1 MSENLETVYSTTN
14 VMEAEFIKMT
24 LEGEGIRCMLENE
37 LQAGYTG
44 IFEVKVDVMSSNVDR
59 ARQIIEEIRESSESA
74 EDTDKEDSDD
84 EEE

>member
-1 MSENLETVYSTTN
+1 MSESLETVYSTTN

-44 IFEVKVDVMSSNVDR
+44 VFEVKVDVMSNDVDR
-59 ARQIIEEIRESSESA
+59 ARQVIEEIRESSESA
-74 EDTDKEDSDD
+74 EDSS

>member
-1 MSENLETVYSTTN
+1 MSESLETVYSTTN

-44 IFEVKVDVMSSNVDR
+44 VFEVKVDVMSSNVDR
-59 ARQIIEEIRESSESA
+59 ARQILEEIRESSESA
-74 EDTDKEDSDD
+74 EDTS

>member
-1 MSENLETVYSTTN
+1 MSESLETVYSTTN

-44 IFEVKVDVMSSNVDR
+44 IFEVKVDVMSNDVDR
-59 ARQIIEEIRESSESA
+59 ARQVIEEIRESSESA
-74 EDTDKEDSDD
+74 EDTS

>member
-1 MSENLETVYSTTN
+1 MSESLETVYSTTN

-44 IFEVKVDVMSSNVDR
+44 VFEVKVDVMSPNVDR
-59 ARQIIEEIRESSESA
+59 AKKIIEEIHHSTESK
-74 EDTDKEDSDD
+74 DDS

>member
-1 MSENLETVYSTTN
+1 MSESLETVYSTTN

-44 IFEVKVDVMSSNVDR
+44 IFEVKVDVMSSNVVR
-59 ARQIIEEIRESSESA
+59 ARKIIDEISESSESA
-74 EDTDKEDSDD
+74 EDSS

>member
-1 MSENLETVYSTTN
+1 MSESLETVYSTTN

-44 IFEVKVDVMSSNVDR
+44 VFDVKVDVMSNDVDR

-74 EDTDKEDSDD
+74 EDSTEED
-84 EEE
+84 

>member
-1 MSENLETVYSTTN
+1 MSESLETVYSTTN

-24 LEGEGIRCMLENE
+24 LEGEGIPCMLENE

-59 ARQIIEEIRESSESA
+59 ARQILEEIRESSETA
-74 EDTDKEDSDD
+74 EDSS

>member
-1 MSENLETVYSTTN
+1 MSESLETVYSTTN

-44 IFEVKVDVMSSNVDR
+44 VFEVKVDVMSNDVDR

-74 EDTDKEDSDD
+74 DDSS

>member
-1 MSENLETVYSTTN
+1 

-44 IFEVKVDVMSSNVDR
+44 VFEVKVDVMSSNVDR
-59 ARQIIEEIRESSESA
+59 AKKIIEEIHHSTESEG
-74 EDTDKEDSDD
+74 DS

>member
-1 MSENLETVYSTTN
+1 MSESLETVYSTTN

-44 IFEVKVDVMSSNVDR
+44 IFEVKVDVMSSNVER
-59 ARQIIEEIRESSESA
+59 ARQIIEEIRQSSESENNT
-74 EDTDKEDSDD
+74 EDDS